1 MALDIELTVGTLPP
15 PACYAD
21 EQARADAIIAATT
34 ATASGGI
41 QWQASTTAP
50 TDHTMYWLVIDVNGR
65 PLDICKWSDADAA
78 WVRVLSTVV
87 WCGDATGTNSN
98 YEVAPVPVFTTTAAA
113 YQYGRVYAFKVP
125 HTTTGAA
132 TLNVNSLGQR
142 AITKFG
148 TTALVAGDLVVNQ
161 MAIVIFDG
169 TRFQLLCQIAN
180 LTVAV
185 ANITPGTEDQFLST
199 TATPAAA
206 WLTRNYDT
214 PAGLEQAI
222 PAAGSS
228 VTFAHGLTK
237 GGVAIKPR
245 GFQVK
250 LRCTAGPANGYAQ
263 DDEVDVNS
271 AASSGGTN
279 WCSIWADETV
289 VGLVFDSGA
298 TGPYI
303 SAKSGGASGVA
314 NGANWKLAASA
325 YW

>member
-15 PACYAD
+15 PACYAN
-21 EQARADAIIAATT
+21 EQERADAIIAATT

-98 YEVAPVPVFTTTAAA
+98 YEVAPVPVFTTTASA

-180 LTVAV
+180 LTVTV
-185 ANITPGTEDQFLST
+185 ANITPGTDKQFLRTYDNAGTPTSRWESAFYGEEKTVPGAGSIQTWSHGLGST
-199 TATPAAA
+199 PLSVSVRFRCTS
-206 WLTRNYDT
+206 
-214 PAGLEQAI
+214 
-222 PAAGSS
+222 AAGD
-228 VTFAHGLTK
+228 L
-237 GGVAIKPR
+237 
-245 GFQVK
+245 
-250 LRCTAGPANGYAQ
+250 GYSE
-263 DDEVDVNS
+263 DDEVDALGVFGT
-271 AASSGGTN
+271 SGT
-279 WCSIWADETV
+279 DQYLMV
-289 VGLVFDSGA
+289 VGADDSQIFCVRNSQTGA
-298 TGPYI
+298 GLQLANKSTG
-303 SAKSGGASGVA
+303 STGVA
-314 NGANWKLAASA
+314 MDLTKWSLVA
-325 YW
+325 YALR